1 MKSFFHVTHYTK
13 VHLQQK
19 RKIKCHGIIPPTQH
33 LGAGDAI
40 KKALSSK
47 NNLELKLYL

>member
-40 KKALSSK
+40 KKPLVQK
-47 NNLELKLYL
+47 TT